1 MKPDVEEVR
10 AYCLERGNRV
20 DAQKFVDYY
29 ESNGWRV
36 GRNPMK
42 DWKAAVRTWERN
54 SGGGNDAQKRSDDK
68 VVWR

>member
-10 AYCLERGNRV
+10 AYCVERGNRV

-54 SGGGNDAQKRSDDK
+54 TDGRSDAPKRSDDN